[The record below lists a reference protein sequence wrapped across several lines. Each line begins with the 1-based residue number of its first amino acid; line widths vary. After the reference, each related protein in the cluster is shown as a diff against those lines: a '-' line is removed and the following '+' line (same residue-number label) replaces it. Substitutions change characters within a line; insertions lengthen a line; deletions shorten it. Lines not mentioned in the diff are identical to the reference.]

1 MNCYYHPTEYAVA
14 QCLDCKKALC
24 HSCAS
29 QYKEPICNSCNRKR
43 KIAGCVSYIK
53 PILVCLILFVI
64 GYNVDIL
71 GQDNAMGGYMCMSI
85 YAGWKIIDQFL
96 PNLFIWFNI
105 QALFWY
111 YLIRIVMSMFI
122 VAFATPLYLFYCVIR
137 LILLLIKK

>member
-1 MNCYYHPTEYAVA
+1 
-14 QCLDCKKALC
+14 
-24 HSCAS
+24 
-29 QYKEPICNSCNRKR
+29 
-43 KIAGCVSYIK
+43 
-53 PILVCLILFVI
+53 
-64 GYNVDIL
+64 
-71 GQDNAMGGYMCMSI
+71 MSI

-122 VAFATPLYLFYCVIR
+122 GAFATPLYLFYCVIR